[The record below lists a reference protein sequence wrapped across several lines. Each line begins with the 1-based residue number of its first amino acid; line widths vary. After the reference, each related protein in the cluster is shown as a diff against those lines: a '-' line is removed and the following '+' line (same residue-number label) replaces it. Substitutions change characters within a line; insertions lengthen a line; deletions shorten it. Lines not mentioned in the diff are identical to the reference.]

1 MNVFVTGGG
10 GFLGFEI
17 VRQLVGEGYQVS
29 SYSRGRYEKLE
40 KLGVVHYQG
49 SLSDYEKLKNAMQD
63 CEAVFHV
70 AAKTGVWGSHASFYK
85 ANVLGTQH
93 VLKACLELGIPYLIY
108 TSSPSVVYESGSEGK
123 DESLPYP
130 AKFDAYYPQ
139 TKAIAEQAV
148 LKANRPALI
157 TCALRPHLVW
167 GPGDVHFIPRLFE
180 RRRKGKLRILGKGD
194 YLVDT
199 IYVDNAARAHLLAF
213 DKMKKNPSDVAGKAY
228 FLSQDHPIT
237 IRAFIDMLLETGG
250 FPPVDKSM
258 HPGLARFAGWL
269 LENTYSL
276 LRMQSEPILTLFLAK
291 QLSSPHWYDISAAK
305 RDLGYVPEV
314 TIEEGMKRL
323 KKWLGESRN

>member
-93 VLKACLELGIPYLIY
+93 VLKACLELGIPYLVY
-108 TSSPSVVYESGSEGK
+108 TSSPSAVFECGSDGN

-199 IYVDNAARAHLLAF
+199 IYVDNAARAHLQAF